1 MEDYYVKIRHSFWED
16 VSQELKAGEMRML
29 VLMLSQ
35 KKDFVIHS
43 GVIEKKLGISQ
54 QNVSRSMIKLKNA
67 GYVILPKQHKD
78 KGGNFTS
85 DGGYKLTTK
94 ATKYLANADSRNYQ
108 FYWETQICD
117 KTISNNEWLI
127 NSFLSCYP
135 EDSVMRFDF
144 KTIAKKLHI
153 DVRTVKKYIEP
164 KGISALEIRV
174 PTVEEIADAFNF

>member
-16 VSQELKAGEMRML
+16 VSQELKAGEIRML

-43 GVIEKKLGISQ
+43 GAIEKKLGISQ

-67 GYVILPKQHKD
+67 GYVILPKQHRD
-78 KGGNFTS
+78 KNGNFIS
-85 DGGYKLTTK
+85 EGGYKLTTK
-94 ATKYLANADSRNYQ
+94 AIKYLADADSRNYQ

-127 NSFLSCYP
+127 NSFLLCYP
-135 EDSVMRFDF
+135 KDSVMRFDF

-153 DVRTVKKYIEP
+153 DVRTVKKYVEP